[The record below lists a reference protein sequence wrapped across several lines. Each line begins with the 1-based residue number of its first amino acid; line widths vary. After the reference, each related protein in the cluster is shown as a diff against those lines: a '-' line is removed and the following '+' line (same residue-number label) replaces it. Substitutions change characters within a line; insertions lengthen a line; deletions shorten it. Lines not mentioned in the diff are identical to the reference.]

1 MNNEY
6 DVVIIGAGP
15 SGLSAGIQLAEFGLR
30 VVALDLESEPGGVI
44 RRIRHVDYY
53 PGFPDGISSSEFIEK
68 LVQHGRKSG
77 FVIHTNEEVTSLSVK
92 RRDKLVETTK
102 SKYSAKAVIIAS
114 GSPDGEDEGWF
125 GSGIFYCTEC
135 CKDFLRGRDLILV
148 GSTSKAIDESMN
160 LIDLASHVT
169 LVNQTNSIRLT
180 REDRARLK
188 QKHVNLIEDHAVV
201 RIEGKPLQ
209 KLVTLR
215 RVGDDDKES
224 TIKAE
229 GVVIIGK
236 LKPIVEI
243 LSKEGIKTHRQGCII
258 VDKHG
263 RTNVDGVVAAGPC
276 TSVCKVGVPLCVGE
290 GTNVA
295 AAVRF
300 YLLRGKALC
309 QK

>member
-1 MNNEY
+1 MNNKY

-15 SGLSAGIQLAEFGLR
+15 SGLSSGIQLAKFGLR
-30 VVALDLESEPGGVI
+30 VVALDAESNPGGVI
-44 RRIRHVDYY
+44 RRIKHVDYY
-53 PGFPDGISSSEFIEK
+53 PGFPDGISSSEFIERM
-68 LVQHGRKSG
+68 VQHGRKSG
-77 FVIHTNEEVTSLSVK
+77 LVIHTDEEVTGLSLKRKDKFVK
-92 RRDKLVETTK
+92 TTK
-102 SKYSAKAVIIAS
+102 SKYSANAVIIAS

-125 GSGIFYCTEC
+125 GSGIFYCIEC
-135 CKDFLRGRDLILV
+135 CRDFLRGRDLILI

-160 LIDLASHVT
+160 LAKIASHAT
-169 LVNQTNSIRLT
+169 LVNQTNSIPLT
-180 REDRARLK
+180 REDRARLNHK
-188 QKHVNLIEDHAVV
+188 RVNLVEDHAAVQV
-201 RIEGKPLQ
+201 QGKPSQ

-215 RVGDDDKES
+215 RIGDDEES
-224 TIKAE
+224 TIKGD
-229 GVVIIGK
+229 GVIIIGK

-243 LSKEGIKTHRQGCII
+243 VSKEGVKTHRQGCVM

-263 RTNVDGVVAAGPC
+263 RTNVDGVFAAGPC

-300 YLLRGKALC
+300 YSLIGEASC